1 MVGKCRKVNNFF
13 VNRKNF
19 CNFTKQ
25 TRTKVDIKK
34 IMNAIIDNRN
44 NIKAPIF
51 AISRL
56 RFATD
61 GPGITTLVTFM
72 GCPLK
77 CKYCINKMC
86 HKPIYEEDKKA
97 VSKGVM
103 MLTPQE
109 LYEKVKLDNIYFQTS
124 GGGICF
130 GGGEP
135 TLYPEFIEEFKKLCY
150 NKWKITLE
158 TCGRCSY
165 KTYKR
170 LSLVVDYWIVDIK
183 SMNVDIYKKYTKR
196 ESRVEKQLYYLHKL
210 IKDKNNVTIK
220 VPYIPYFNEHEN
232 LDIDIEYIKKNFG
245 FNNVQKTK
253 YIIK

>member
-1 MVGKCRKVNNFF
+1 
-13 VNRKNF
+13 
-19 CNFTKQ
+19 
-25 TRTKVDIKK
+25 
-34 IMNAIIDNRN
+34 MNAIIDNRN

-109 LYEKVKLDNIYFQTS
+109 LYEKVKLDIFRH
-124 GGGICF
+124 
-130 GGGEP
+130 
-135 TLYPEFIEEFKKLCY
+135 LVEEY
-150 NKWKITLE
+150 ALE
-158 TCGRCSY
+158 VENQHYIQNLLKSLKSY
-165 KTYKR
+165 
-170 LSLVVDYWIVDIK
+170 
-183 SMNVDIYKKYTKR
+183 
-196 ESRVEKQLYYLHKL
+196 
-210 IKDKNNVTIK
+210 VTINGK
-220 VPYIPYFNEHEN
+220 SH
-232 LDIDIEYIKKNFG
+232 
-245 FNNVQKTK
+245 
-253 YIIK
+253 